1 MNATV
6 VAHNLEI
13 VFPNGGGIVDVLNVG
28 SLYYGQTRSL
38 ECRLVNNGPVP
49 ASFTACIHAY
59 RSSSDDKAKPD
70 AEERYAWLYTPQ
82 SVAQAFGS
90 CLRCDCQRCRRP
102 HTVNSCHPLS

>member
-70 AEERYAWLYTPQ
+70 AEERYAWPLHSP
-82 SVAQAFGS
+82 SHKPLDR

>member
-1 MNATV
+1 MLDVNATV

-70 AEERYAWLYTPQ
+70 AEERYAWPLHSPSHKPTE
-82 SVAQAFGS
+82 S
-90 CLRCDCQRCRRP
+90 LRCDSQP
-102 HTVNSCHPLS
+102 QPKTSH

>member
-1 MNATV
+1 MLDVNATV

-82 SVAQAFGS
+82 SVRRTSLWIAA
-90 CLRCDCQRCRRP
+90 CDV
-102 HTVNSCHPLS
+102 TVNAVEDLTL

>member
-70 AEERYAWLYTPQ
+70 AEERYAWHYTPQ
-82 SVAQAFGS
+82 SVRRTSLWIAA
-90 CLRCDCQRCRRP
+90 CDV
-102 HTVNSCHPLS
+102 TVNAVEDLTL